1 MAIYLIIIYF
11 NRNRNPIIY
20 IYHIY
25 KIYRFLCI
33 TATVNLYCNLYNAKK
48 MADFKMPGLGI
59 GVEFE
64 RNDIYEGNNFSE
76 GPIDPKR
83 DAKVIRVQFDI
94 VFSLSNKGKVSF
106 RNVYFWYCPEK
117 VVRLKPYQPD
127 RWLRPCNISAPILLV
142 FCSILDITLA

>member
-1 MAIYLIIIYF
+1 MAIYLIIIYY

-33 TATVNLYCNLYNAKK
+33 TATVNLYFNLYNAKK
-48 MADFKMPGLGI
+48 MADFKTPGLGI

-64 RNDIYEGNNFSE
+64 CNDIYEGNNFSE
-76 GPIDPKR
+76 GPNDPKR

-117 VVRLKPYQPD
+117 
-127 RWLRPCNISAPILLV
+127 WSG
-142 FCSILDITLA
+142 